1 MTILEAA
8 ALIASPLLIRLPRRR
23 PGLAQRA
30 CFLALPDKPF
40 S

>member
-1 MTILEAA
+1 MTILEAVPPIVPPLFIH
-8 ALIASPLLIRLPRRR
+8 ALCIR

-30 CFLALPDKPF
+30 CCLALPEQHF